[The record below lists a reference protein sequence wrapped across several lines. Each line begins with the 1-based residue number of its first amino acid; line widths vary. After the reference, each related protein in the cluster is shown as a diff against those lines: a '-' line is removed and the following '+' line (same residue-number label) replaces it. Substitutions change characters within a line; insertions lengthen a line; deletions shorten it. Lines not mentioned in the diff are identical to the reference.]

1 MRLSKLAAAGAALA
15 VSVLCSGSA
24 FAAQE
29 HGLPGASMPL
39 WWALPFA
46 GLLLCIATGPLLF
59 HHVWENHYGKIA
71 AFWAALVI
79 IPMAVSFGASATTE
93 AVLHAMLLEYM
104 SFIILLFALFTI
116 SGGIL
121 IAGNIH
127 GTPLVNAGLL
137 LVGSILASII
147 GTTGAAMIMI
157 RPIIR
162 ANDNRRFNAHVVI
175 FFIFLVA
182 NIGGSL
188 TPLGDPPLFI
198 GFLRGVDFFWTTVH
212 ILPDTLFVG
221 GIVLAVFFVLD
232 VILHRG
238 EKGAPKVKD
247 PTPDKKVRLRGLVNL
262 PLLAGVIAAILMSAS
277 WKPGI
282 VFTIQGVEVEL
293 QNLVRDII
301 ILALAF
307 VSLAVSRK
315 EYREANGFEW
325 GPIAEVA
332 KLFAAIFV
340 CIVPVIAILKAGNE
354 GALSPLV
361 ALVTLPGGQPNDM
374 AYFWLTGLLSSFLDN
389 APTYLVFFE
398 LAGGD
403 PQHLMTEFASTLAA
417 ISAGAVFMGANTYI
431 GNAPNFMVYA
441 IARRQG
447 VNMPSFFGYM
457 LWSGVVLIPVFI
469 LSSFLFFG

>member
-1 MRLSKLAAAGAALA
+1 MRFSRLVTATATFAISA
-15 VSVLCSGSA
+15 LCSG
-24 FAAQE
+24 AAMAAE
-29 HGLPGASMPL
+29 GHGLPGASMAL

-59 HHVWENHYGKIA
+59 HHVWEHHYGKIA

-79 IPMAVSFGASATTE
+79 IPMAVSFGASAATE

-127 GTPLVNAGLL
+127 GTPLVNTGLL

-147 GTTGAAMIMI
+147 GTTGAAMILI

-198 GFLRGVDFFWTTVH
+198 GFLRGVDFFWTTIH

-221 GIVLAVFFVLD
+221 GIVLVVFFVLD
-232 VILHRG
+232 MILHRR
-238 EKGAPKVKD
+238 EQGAPKVKD
-247 PTPDKKVRLRGLVNL
+247 PTPDKKVRLRGLANL

-282 VFTIQGVEVEL
+282 VFTVQGVEVEL
-293 QNLVRDII
+293 QNLVRDVI

-340 CIVPVIAILKAGNE
+340 CIVPVVAILKAGHE

-447 VNMPSFFGYM
+447 VKMPSFFGYM